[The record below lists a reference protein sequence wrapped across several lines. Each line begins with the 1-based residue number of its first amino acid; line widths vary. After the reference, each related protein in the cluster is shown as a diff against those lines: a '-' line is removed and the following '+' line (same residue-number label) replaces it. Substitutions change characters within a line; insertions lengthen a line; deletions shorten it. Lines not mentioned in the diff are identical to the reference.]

1 MTENPSTE
9 QTRWQRNAME
19 EFIVSENS
27 KLGLVVQPE
36 AVRQSVP
43 HMIRDEPLYVIRDEP
58 LSSSAT
64 SCDQSLMRFGVRPV
78 CEHPGD
84 QDRHEDIASILTN
97 YFSRSYSSLR

>member
-1 MTENPSTE
+1 
-9 QTRWQRNAME
+9 ME

-27 KLGLVVQPE
+27 KRGLVVQPE

-43 HMIRDEPLYVIRDEP
+43 HVIRDEP
-58 LSSSAT
+58 LSSSET

-97 YFSRSYSSLR
+97 YFSRSYSSLC